1 MTFTFNT
8 ERSPLLNAEQL
19 KDYFKKY
26 INESKKEI
34 IVCSAYI
41 TTPGIQWFKE
51 NIEDKNVKCRIVTKW
66 SPSDLL
72 SGSSSLDIYSICKS
86 NKWTLEIIEDLH
98 AKFYLMDKK
107 HLITGSLNL
116 TGRGIG
122 LVPISNKEF
131 GVYLE
136 TTNDDLSNIDLLL
149 EDTTI
154 VDDHIYNLYEKW
166 LLDNKDFV
174 KQKIPELPIGLKNIK
189 EKKLN
194 KIWVTNFPWASP
206 SYFLNNINE
215 KSEEIN
221 HDKNL
226 FNIYHS
232 ENAEELLKHKLLSS
246 DIFRWFKKKILEKE
260 NKIFYFGEISEL
272 IHNSLFDDPKPYRKS
287 IKQLQINLL
296 DYIKFFKIDG
306 FEFTQPNYSEKIVY
320 KH

>member
-98 AKFYLMDKK
+98 VKFYLMDKK

-189 EKKLN
+189 EKKLT
-194 KIWVTNFPWASP
+194 KIWVTNFPWISP
-206 SYFLNNINE
+206 GEFLSNINT
-215 KSEEIN
+215 KMN
-221 HDKNL
+221 
-226 FNIYHS
+226 
-232 ENAEELLKHKLLSS
+232 
-246 DIFRWFKKKILEKE
+246 KKIRQGLKFIDQIQNIRSKNNKNWMDLLRLSLELDFDKTSKIIKE
-260 NKIFYFGEISEL
+260 ICKDDKRISNLAQKI
-272 IHNSLFDDPKPYRKS
+272 
-287 IKQLQINLL
+287 
-296 DYIKFFKIDG
+296 
-306 FEFTQPNYSEKIVY
+306 Y
-320 KH
+320 KLKD